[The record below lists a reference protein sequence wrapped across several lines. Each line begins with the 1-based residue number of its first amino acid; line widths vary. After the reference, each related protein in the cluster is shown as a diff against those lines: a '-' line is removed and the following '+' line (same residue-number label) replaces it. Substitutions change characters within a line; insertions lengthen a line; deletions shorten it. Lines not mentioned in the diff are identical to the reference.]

1 MKDLSKRVL
10 SGLIGF
16 ILLLFIVYKG
26 GILLNLSIYI
36 VSIIGIRELYRAF
49 EKIDIKPIYLIG
61 YIGSTILLFAFIYNP
76 QLINLALALIVI
88 LSMSLIVFT
97 KDKNIKDICVTLLGI
112 FYIPFLLFHIIY
124 LGNTKYIWLI
134 FIISFGTDTFAYI
147 TGNLIG
153 KRKLSPNVSPNKT
166 VEGSIGGII
175 GAIVLSLVYANING
189 IASPMHIVIVS
200 LLGSMISQV
209 GDLTASKIKRYAGIK
224 DYGFIMPGHGGVLD
238 RFDSIIFATPIVY
251 YYIKIFIISYR

>member
-1 MKDLSKRVL
+1 MKDLSKRVF

-16 ILLLFIVYKG
+16 GLLLFIVYKG

-36 VSIIGIRELYRAF
+36 VAMIGIRELYKAF
-49 EKIDIKPIYLIG
+49 EKIDISPIYLIG
-61 YIGSTILLFAFIYNP
+61 YIGTTILFLVFAYNP
-76 QLINLALALIVI
+76 NLIKVALSVSIIFTLC
-88 LSMSLIVFT
+88 LIVFAENI
-97 KDKNIKDICVTLLGI
+97 NIKDVGLTLLGI
-112 FYIPFLLFHIIY
+112 LYIPFLLFHIIY

-175 GAIVLSLVYANING
+175 GAILLSFIYANVNDIG
-189 IASPMHIVIVS
+189 KTIDIMIIAFI
-200 LLGSMISQV
+200 GSIISQI

-238 RFDSIIFATPIVY
+238 RFDSIIFATPVIY
-251 YYIKIFIISYR
+251 YYISIFII